1 MASARRGRR
10 PIVVQG
16 GSRCRSL
23 WAASLV
29 LGSLAAIWLCWP
41 ATLPPTD
48 CLPGSLAAPPQLDAV
63 LGPGEWHGAT
73 RCRIAFQAG
82 DQRSPGRLRWGVRD
96 AQLWLAVNSAVPDA
110 TALAVHL
117 DVLGGAMIPGT
128 GRADGFVVLVV
139 PGPAGSRAFRGG
151 TIDAPARILY
161 PPSASTLRGRDRGW
175 ELAAPLAD
183 LGLAPGGRFLFMI
196 EVRGPAST
204 HLWPVGS
211 AVDQPVGWRR
221 GRLPG

>member
-110 TALAVHL
+110 TGVAVHL

-128 GRADGFVVLVV
+128 GRADGFVVWSCQDR
-139 PGPAGSRAFRGG
+139 PG
-151 TIDAPARILY
+151 
-161 PPSASTLRGRDRGW
+161 RGRFGAGPSMHRPGFSTRRRRR
-175 ELAAPLAD
+175 LSAGATAA
-183 LGLAPGGRFLFMI
+183 GNSR
-196 EVRGPAST
+196 RR
-204 HLWPVGS
+204 WPTS
-211 AVDQPVGWRR
+211 GWR
-221 GRLPG
+221 PAAVSCS